1 MGLLSN
7 LCNLLNEQKN
17 LYAIRGLYRVIQLSK
32 TKIEQFC
39 EQLSQV
45 LQKFIHD
52 TAKDENDQSPNYVY
66 ILFETTALSL
76 KFMRGNPTE
85 MLKLQVNLSQSLNF
99 IIEHNKVELMGYA
112 FQIYAL
118 FVASAS

>member
-17 LYAIRGLYRVIQLSK
+17 LYAMRSLYRVVQLSK
-32 TKIEQFC
+32 EKVLQFSQ
-39 EQLSQV
+39 QLSQV
-45 LQKFIHD
+45 LSKFIQD

-76 KFMRGNPTE
+76 K
-85 MLKLQVNLSQSLNF
+85 
-99 IIEHNKVELMGYA
+99 LMGSN
-112 FQIYAL
+112 QTEL
-118 FVASAS
+118 GNLQ